1 MNLTINQ
8 SKLLHALLDKYENS
22 KTYEGTNA
30 VSQNFAVKPEKVWKD
45 YVSDYASVAQVK
57 DFETEMQ
64 VLEEQGLVHID
75 RKNGVITKVVACK
88 GKLDAY
94 YELLDRKQ
102 RKDIVQEQIAF
113 FERWMQKG
121 LADYIVIYMFCRDQL
136 GKVKTGKKPDYEV
149 EVCDKLLRILE
160 FICANKEEVLEREL
174 SMMILE
180 DSKKFEK
187 QYRAKVCKVL
197 STYLDFSELLE
208 GIDDDREQK
217 KVILQEFQI
226 YANPSYIY
234 LKGKIEIQLK
244 DGQRIRI
251 EDAPIA
257 LSSELI
263 QKMEAIRVKAD
274 KVVTVENLTSFH
286 RLKDENCAYLF
297 LAGYHNSV
305 KQAFLKRVYKENP
318 EKQWFHFGDL
328 DPDGFYIL
336 KHLRKGTGIDFVPLH
351 MGVSEL
357 ETYSGYGREL
367 SEPDKVKARNLL
379 QQGFYAEIMQY
390 MLEHDCKLEQEII
403 SYEIM
408 KKNLSIKFFYDD
420 AR

>member
-408 KKNLSIKFFYDD
+408 KKNL
-420 AR
+420 

>member
-88 GKLDAY
+88 EKLDAY

-160 FICANKEEVLEREL
+160 FICANKKEVLEREL

-379 QQGFYAEIMQY
+379 QKGFYAEIMQY

-408 KKNLSIKFFYDD
+408 KKNL
-420 AR
+420 

>member
-1 MNLTINQ
+1 M
-8 SKLLHALLDKYENS
+8 
-22 KTYEGTNA
+22 
-30 VSQNFAVKPEKVWKD
+30 
-45 YVSDYASVAQVK
+45 
-57 DFETEMQ
+57 
-64 VLEEQGLVHID
+64 
-75 RKNGVITKVVACK
+75 
-88 GKLDAY
+88 
-94 YELLDRKQ
+94 
-102 RKDIVQEQIAF
+102 EQIAF

-379 QQGFYAEIMQY
+379 QQGYYAEIMQY

-408 KKNLSIKFFYDD
+408 KKNL
-420 AR
+420 

>member
-88 GKLDAY
+88 EKLDAY
-94 YELLDRKQ
+94 YELLGGQQ

-318 EKQWFHFGDL
+318 ENQWFHFGDL

-408 KKNLSIKFFYDD
+408 KKNL
-420 AR
+420 

>member
-1 MNLTINQ
+1 M
-8 SKLLHALLDKYENS
+8 HALLDKYENS

-30 VSQNFAVKPEKVWKD
+30 VLQNFAVKPEKVWKE
-45 YVSDYASVAQVK
+45 YVSDFANVAQVK

-64 VLEEQGLVHID
+64 VLQEQGLIRIYKKD
-75 RKNGVITKVVACK
+75 EVITKLAACK
-88 GKLDAY
+88 EKLDVY
-94 YELLDRKQ
+94 YELLGRKQ

-286 RLKDENCAYLF
+286 RLKDEKCAYLF

-408 KKNLSIKFFYDD
+408 KKNL
-420 AR
+420 

>member
-1 MNLTINQ
+1 
-8 SKLLHALLDKYENS
+8 
-22 KTYEGTNA
+22 
-30 VSQNFAVKPEKVWKD
+30 
-45 YVSDYASVAQVK
+45 
-57 DFETEMQ
+57 
-64 VLEEQGLVHID
+64 
-75 RKNGVITKVVACK
+75 
-88 GKLDAY
+88 
-94 YELLDRKQ
+94 
-102 RKDIVQEQIAF
+102 
-113 FERWMQKG
+113 MQKG

-286 RLKDENCAYLF
+286 RLKDEKCAYLF

-379 QQGFYAEIMQY
+379 QKGFYAEIMQY

-408 KKNLSIKFFYDD
+408 KKNL
-420 AR
+420 

>member
-45 YVSDYASVAQVK
+45 YVSDYANVAQVK

-64 VLEEQGLVHID
+64 VLEEQGLIHID
-75 RKNGVITKVVACK
+75 RKNGVITKAVACK
-88 GKLDAY
+88 EKLDAY
-94 YELLDRKQ
+94 YELLGRKQ
-102 RKDIVQEQIAF
+102 RKDIVLEQIAF
-113 FERWMQKG
+113 FDRWMQKE
-121 LADYIVIYMFCRDQL
+121 LADYTVIYMFCRDQL
-136 GKVKTGKKPDYEV
+136 AKVKAGKKPDYEV

-226 YANPSYIY
+226 YTNPSYIY

-244 DGQRIRI
+244 DGQCIRI
-251 EDAPIA
+251 GDAPIA

-379 QQGFYAEIMQY
+379 QQGFYAEIIQY

-403 SYEIM
+403 SYAIM
-408 KKNLSIKFFYDD
+408 KKNL
-420 AR
+420 

>member
-1 MNLTINQ
+1 
-8 SKLLHALLDKYENS
+8 
-22 KTYEGTNA
+22 
-30 VSQNFAVKPEKVWKD
+30 
-45 YVSDYASVAQVK
+45 
-57 DFETEMQ
+57 
-64 VLEEQGLVHID
+64 
-75 RKNGVITKVVACK
+75 
-88 GKLDAY
+88 
-94 YELLDRKQ
+94 
-102 RKDIVQEQIAF
+102 
-113 FERWMQKG
+113 MQKG

-408 KKNLSIKFFYDD
+408 KKNL
-420 AR
+420 